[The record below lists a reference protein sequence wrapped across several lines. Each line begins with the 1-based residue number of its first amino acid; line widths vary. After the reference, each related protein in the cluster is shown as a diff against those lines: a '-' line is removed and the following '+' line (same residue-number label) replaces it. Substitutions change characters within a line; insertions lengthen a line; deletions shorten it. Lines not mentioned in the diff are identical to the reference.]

1 MNSIVVAV
9 DCESFTPGLG
19 KIAFIAGQVIEPGD
33 PSYFPLL
40 WAGLAKETPGA
51 TRVGPDPQD
60 ISARLKADRDRAKE
74 S

>member
-1 MNSIVVAV
+1 MDSIVVAV
-9 DCESFTPGLG
+9 DCSVYTPGIG
-19 KIAFIAGQVIEPGD
+19 EVSFISGQRVEYGD
-33 PSYFPLL
+33 PSYLPLL
-40 WAGLAKETPGA
+40 WAGLAKPSSGG